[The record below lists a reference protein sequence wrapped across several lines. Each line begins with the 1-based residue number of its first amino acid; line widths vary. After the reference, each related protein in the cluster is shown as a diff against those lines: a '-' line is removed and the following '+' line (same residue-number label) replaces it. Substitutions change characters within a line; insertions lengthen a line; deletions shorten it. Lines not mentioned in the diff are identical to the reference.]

1 MKSKKKSDRKF
12 YRPVCCLA
20 LVFGS
25 FASGPLLGQTNSASP
40 STNVTTLDTV
50 TVVGHLNEARSAIV
64 PNLGATAYSFTP
76 LAIVDMAQGDDA
88 SFNQV
93 ILRAPGVAED
103 SLGQLHVRGEHANLQ
118 YRIND
123 VVLPEGITGFG
134 QELDPRFV
142 QSMQMITGSLPAE
155 YGFRT
160 AGIIDIQTKGGLFTN
175 GGSVELYGG
184 SYDTI
189 RPSFEYAGSEGKW
202 SYFIDGSYTH
212 DNLGIENPAPSS
224 VPIHDYTDQYKTFL
238 YAADLIDES
247 SRLVLM
253 GSVSYSTFEI
263 PIDPGLQPVSASPA
277 ATPGSR
283 ETSLQP
289 T

>member
-64 PNLGATAYSFTP
+64 PNLGATAYSFSP

-160 AGIIDIQTKGGLFTN
+160 AGIIDIQTKGGALHQRRLASNSMAAATTPSGPALNTPAPRANGATSLTAATRTTTSASRIRPPVPCPFTITPTN
-175 GGSVELYGG
+175 
-184 SYDTI
+184 I
-189 RPSFEYAGSEGKW
+189 RPSCM
-202 SYFIDGSYTH
+202 
-212 DNLGIENPAPSS
+212 
-224 VPIHDYTDQYKTFL
+224 
-238 YAADLIDES
+238 
-247 SRLVLM
+247 R
-253 GSVSYSTFEI
+253 
-263 PIDPGLQPVSASPA
+263 
-277 ATPGSR
+277 
-283 ETSLQP
+283 P